1 MKKIICESSEDIIAF
16 ANKVLHLRRH
26 AITNGSK
33 KTVEIIGNYLN
44 LRILKI
50 PSNTKCWDWII
61 PKKWEIKK
69 AIIKKDNNVILDKN
83 DHIMAIQPY
92 SSSFN
97 GKISY
102 EELIK
107 HIVYNKK
114 MPNEYAYNCKLA
126 YRYPYE
132 KNWLV
137 SLPYNKVKNLNKGIY
152 NVEIDAKFS
161 NGEMLIGE
169 YTIKGKSNK
178 TIILLSDICH
188 PGQADDGIIGVGL
201 WIRIL
206 QKLSKNKK
214 LNYTYKFYTPTETI
228 GSIAWLWKRKN
239 IIPNIKCGIFLESIG
254 NKKPLKVKL
263 SHKNSDEIDKIAQ
276 IVFSKNKQYLFNQGV
291 MNDEL
296 IYADPDFDI
305 PMISL
310 QRFPYPEY
318 HTSADNI
325 NAISIKSLEETYNK
339 TMDIINIL
347 EANYTPKKLIKG
359 PIYLTKHNL
368 YKEANKKYDYW
379 QNWNLMNL
387 IGKNK
392 NILEISQSLKLD
404 FWETFKKVEEFRK
417 VGLIKAIYN

>member
-1 MKKIICESSEDIIAF
+1 MKKIICESSEDIIVF

-254 NKKPLKVKL
+254 NKKPLKVNSFLYVKVL
-263 SHKNSDEIDKIAQ
+263 SLNVH
-276 IVFSKNKQYLFNQGV
+276 
-291 MNDEL
+291 
-296 IYADPDFDI
+296 
-305 PMISL
+305 
-310 QRFPYPEY
+310 
-318 HTSADNI
+318 
-325 NAISIKSLEETYNK
+325 
-339 TMDIINIL
+339 
-347 EANYTPKKLIKG
+347 
-359 PIYLTKHNL
+359 
-368 YKEANKKYDYW
+368 
-379 QNWNLMNL
+379 
-387 IGKNK
+387 
-392 NILEISQSLKLD
+392 LD
-404 FWETFKKVEEFRK
+404 
-417 VGLIKAIYN
+417 